1 MLLRGFAVQGRS
13 SLSVRHAILF
23 DVRQY
28 QQSREVP
35 RNQMIRCELVPK
47 RLPLLF
53 KPVQDI
59 AFAGQICSEH
69 LHRGKYFRYISV
81 GLRILRWKCLE
92 CHEEHA
98 RLSLMMMSLF
108 VLAETKISPTLYT
121 PRPLPT
127 IRGCSEGLALMI
139 RKSRMVLA
147 AVEKIYKRAG
157 KKKSEA
163 TPDKRNIRRRRTR
176 THFDNRTHT
185 HVHTSTYKCVHT
197 HTHAGS
203 YTNDHPRTRTYPR
216 KHATHTRE
224 QTYTSGHT

>member
-1 MLLRGFAVQGRS
+1 MMRSKIQFTCGPVDHRSKRPAPLSRVSRLVFESDSCGGRETAAHPQCRDMS
-13 SLSVRHAILF
+13 HSVDDDHVFYLFLQKQNQPNAI
-23 DVRQY
+23 Y
-28 QQSREVP
+28 PTGNSHH
-35 RNQMIRCELVPK
+35 K
-47 RLPLLF
+47 RLF
-53 KPVQDI
+53 
-59 AFAGQICSEH
+59 
-69 LHRGKYFRYISV
+69 RGTS
-81 GLRILRWKCLE
+81 
-92 CHEEHA
+92 
-98 RLSLMMMSLF
+98 
-108 VLAETKISPTLYT
+108 
-121 PRPLPT
+121 
-127 IRGCSEGLALMI
+127 LALMI